1 MALASGGN
9 YGVLIVP
16 VHTAAN
22 LYNKEIGVEL
32 INVCGWG
39 GMYLSTT
46 DPDCNSWG
54 DLGGKELYVP
64 SKGSV
69 PDILTQYFLNQHGLV
84 IGEDVE
90 LVYSSH
96 IEIAQLLS
104 AGTIKYAVDAQPY
117 VTSNT
122 KNVQNYKVISKFA
135 EEWRLI
141 QGAGYTMPANCM
153 VANSEYLSGN
163 EEIITAFNQKFA
175 EASTLQRMIYRLPAW
190 RKRRQTTAK
199 TLTMKRCASL
209 CFRIIFRKPPQKG
222 RWVSPWPS
230 LPMGCFPCLTRFL
243 RNWALTCYCRT
254 RQAKKPLPL
263 ASSTLW
269 MKPSIEIGR
278 KFTITEEY
286 FSLTAL
292 LGGIFEELNEIG
304 KQEADNM
311 VFLVP
316 QNEGTETD
324 GQYSRLL
331 RTKLDEE
338 GFANVGVLS
347 PFWEDIL
354 GGDETAFNTIS
365 LCLLAG
371 DIIWH
376 APYKSRGKHLHT
388 LIELIRN
395 ERLDIKQLK
404 LVAREISKELSGAS
418 FAKKVLAVGEFNIL
432 FDELLNS
439 GIFRE
444 LENKGHRVV
453 YSPFSEAMWM
463 MWRDYADQNHAL
475 QKGFENKQTKPALN
489 LTFDG
494 NENRND
500 KIKVESF
507 MYYL

>member
-46 DPDCNSWG
+46 DSDCNSWG

-175 EASTLQRMIYRLPAW
+175 EASTLQRTIYRLPA
-190 RKRRQTTAK
+190 
-199 TLTMKRCASL
+199 
-209 CFRIIFRKPPQKG
+209 
-222 RWVSPWPS
+222 
-230 LPMGCFPCLTRFL
+230 
-243 RNWALTCYCRT
+243 
-254 RQAKKPLPL
+254 
-263 ASSTLW
+263 
-269 MKPSIEIGR
+269 
-278 KFTITEEY
+278 
-286 FSLTAL
+286 
-292 LGGIFEELNEIG
+292 
-304 KQEADNM
+304 
-311 VFLVP
+311 
-316 QNEGTETD
+316 
-324 GQYSRLL
+324 
-331 RTKLDEE
+331 
-338 GFANVGVLS
+338 
-347 PFWEDIL
+347 
-354 GGDETAFNTIS
+354 
-365 LCLLAG
+365 
-371 DIIWH
+371 
-376 APYKSRGKHLHT
+376 
-388 LIELIRN
+388 
-395 ERLDIKQLK
+395 
-404 LVAREISKELSGAS
+404 
-418 FAKKVLAVGEFNIL
+418 
-432 FDELLNS
+432 
-439 GIFRE
+439 
-444 LENKGHRVV
+444 
-453 YSPFSEAMWM
+453 
-463 MWRDYADQNHAL
+463 
-475 QKGFENKQTKPALN
+475 
-489 LTFDG
+489 
-494 NENRND
+494 
-500 KIKVESF
+500 
-507 MYYL
+507 